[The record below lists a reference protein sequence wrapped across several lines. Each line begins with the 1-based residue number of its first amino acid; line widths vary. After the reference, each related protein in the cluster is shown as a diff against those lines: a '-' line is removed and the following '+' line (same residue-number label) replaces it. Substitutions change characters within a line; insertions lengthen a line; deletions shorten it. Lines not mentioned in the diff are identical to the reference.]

1 MELLP
6 NDVRQHRFAK
16 GVRGYA
22 TDEVDQFLE
31 HVARVLE
38 DALEARQKAE
48 DLAHRLERDMDRF
61 REQEGALKKA
71 VFTVEQAME
80 TARASS
86 MKEVESIRREAEMR
100 ARQIIQEAEMESRK
114 LEGDLKYLRDTK
126 QGLIEQL
133 RAFCRAQLA
142 TLEGQDLPDRTREA
156 SRQAIQP
163 RTVEP
168 PRPRPATPAPAVAQ
182 AASATAPAPVPAP
195 PVERPETVRIEA
207 DSRSPRRWQPERVE
221 RDEVDAK
228 ISEALGV
235 EDATSVFP
243 PPLVPETRTK
253 GDR

>member
-48 DLAHRLERDMDRF
+48 EATRRLERDMERF
-61 REQEGALKKA
+61 QEQEGALKKA

-86 MKEVESIRREAEMR
+86 MKEVESIRREAEIR
-100 ARQIIQEAEMESRK
+100 ARQIIQEAELESRK

-142 TLEGQDLPDRTREA
+142 TLDGQDMPDRTREA

-163 RTVEP
+163 RPVEP
-168 PRPRPATPAPAVAQ
+168 PRPRPAHVAPTAATAAPVAAAPAPAP
-182 AASATAPAPVPAP
+182 ST
-195 PVERPETVRIEA
+195 ERPETIRIEA